1 MGYMLVYK
9 IFEKMY
15 LVLGWTS
22 NHMGKLA
29 FSTAFLELL
38 GQKQQIHIL
47 CSYCLMGEINIWRA
61 SCIKKGSQS

>member
-1 MGYMLVYK
+1 MLQMDWWGDMGYMLVYK

-22 NHMGKLA
+22 NHMGILA

-38 GQKQQIHIL
+38 GQKQQIHIW
-47 CSYCLMGEINIWRA
+47 CSYCLMGEINI
-61 SCIKKGSQS
+61 